1 MNADFRFKLINCAK
15 SVDRR
20 GFGCALFVGLLLALP
35 VATAAKTPKPDLSQA
50 DWSVHAPHN
59 LVDNP
64 PSKDAVRTFIG
75 HLPGSFADLGGKLC
89 DFRFVD
95 LRHSGT
101 LSLVVSDDA
110 GGTSDCSETDIFD
123 KGAAG
128 IEHYYRGGYLTG
140 VEDIHGDGRFEIIVD
155 VPDGDEYREASHGS
169 GIDDCDA
176 CRACSET
183 WPRIYA
189 WTGSGYTEVSS
200 QYPRYYERE
209 LKSLKKRTASIDA
222 SEAAP
227 QLAASAA
234 SNGAQSAPR
243 AVETEAYQSLT
254 SEGLRIHQVQQ
265 SPETEPSAAAPL
277 AAQAET
283 QYPGSLDCLKAKAA
297 KIERLLRISNDAG
310 MDDAIRWANN
320 TNPAKR
326 EFATVILSEIG
337 TAEALK
343 YEQTLANDSEH
354 DVADSAKAGVKNWGW
369 RKREK
374 PSAFERS
381 P

>member
-1 MNADFRFKLINCAK
+1 M
-15 SVDRR
+15 
-20 GFGCALFVGLLLALP
+20 
-35 VATAAKTPKPDLSQA
+35 
-50 DWSVHAPHN
+50 HAPRDLAH
-59 LVDNP
+59 NP
-64 PSKDAVRTFIG
+64 PSKDAVWTFIG
-75 HLPGSFADLGGKLC
+75 HLPHSFEDLGGKLC

-110 GGTSDCSETDIFD
+110 GGTSDCSEVEVFD
-123 KGAAG
+123 KDADD
-128 IEHYYRGGYLTG
+128 IKEYYEGGYLTG

-155 VPDGDEYREASHGS
+155 EPHGVEYREARHGS
-169 GIDDCDA
+169 GIDHCDA

-183 WPRIYA
+183 WPRVYA
-189 WTGSGYTEVSS
+189 WTGNGYTEVSS

-209 LKSLKKRTASIDA
+209 LKSLKKRIASIDA
-222 SEAAP
+222 SEAR
-227 QLAASAA
+227 
-234 SNGAQSAPR
+234 SAPR
-243 AVETEAYQSLT
+243 AVETEAYQPST
-254 SEGLRIHQVQQ
+254 SKGLRIDQVQQ
-265 SPETEPSAAAPL
+265 SPETEPSAEASLAP
-277 AAQAET
+277 QAET
-283 QYPGSLDCLKAKAA
+283 PYPGSLDCLKEEAA
-297 KIERLLRISNDAG
+297 KIERFLRISKDAG

-320 TNPAKR
+320 SNPAER
-326 EFATVILSEIG
+326 EFATGILSEIG

-354 DVADSAKAGVKNWGW
+354 DVADSAKAGVKDWDR